1 MNFNPDNPVDRAT
14 EEFNGMLKLSLT
26 IARREYNARFIATEF
41 TIIALLRM
49 RGGPA
54 ELLRYF
60 GVSETAFEAQVRR
73 ESFSQEGDR
82 MFSARMNHAINLATK
97 ISDETSCKF
106 ISTDHYLLAVLS
118 SDNVANS
125 IIQSLSPDYNGLVSA
140 AREKVE
146 KLGASARTALEED
159 VQNDIQQFQ
168 SSVTECDFS
177 FDDTP
182 LNGYGIDLTERA
194 EKGRLDPVIGRE
206 KETERIINTLSR
218 RQKNNPLLIGEPGT
232 GKSAVVE
239 GLAIRI
245 ARGNVPLPLKGK
257 RIFSLDMAAVVAGA
271 KYHGEF
277 EERFKAILDFVKE
290 HENVILF
297 IDEIHTLVSGD
308 RGGDSGAAEIL
319 KPAMA
324 RGDIKLIGATTI
336 AEYRKY
342 LEKDPA
348 LERRFQ
354 TILVEPPSVE
364 DSIKIMKGLQN
375 KFEAHHKVDIT
386 DEAISAAANL
396 SDRYISDKF
405 LPDKAIDLIDEACA
419 RARLAADAPAE
430 DVRGKESELRSTIR
444 EYDYAAASGKDVKSL
459 AEKIKKLNSELDD
472 LYDREL
478 KRRAHENAFIDAED
492 IAKVVEERTG
502 IPVARLT
509 ESETEKLMRLE
520 DELHKR
526 VIGQN
531 NAVKAVSRAIRR
543 AMSGIKDPSRPI
555 GTFLF
560 VGPTGVGKTEL
571 TKALAEALFG
581 DEDMLIRIDMSEYM
595 EKNSVNK
602 LIGAPPGFVGYEEEG
617 QLTEKVR
624 RKPYSVVLFD
634 EVEKAHL
641 DVFNIM
647 LQIFDDGRLTDS
659 KGRTVDFKNTV
670 IIMTSNAGASKIA
683 DESNDFDDE
692 EGLRE
697 RVNFALR
704 KTFKPEFLNRI
715 DDIIVFEK
723 LSREECRAIVTII
736 LDNLRARLAKMGISF
751 TYDEALEEVILDSGF
766 NNEYGARPLK
776 RTVRKLVEDP
786 LSEKLILG
794 EVKKNGRVTATAENG
809 EIEFIS

>member
-159 VQNDIQQFQ
+159 VENDIQQFQ
-168 SSVTECDFS
+168 SSVTESDFS

-182 LNGYGIDLTERA
+182 LSGYGIDLTERA

-239 GLAIRI
+239 
-245 ARGNVPLPLKGK
+245 
-257 RIFSLDMAAVVAGA
+257 
-271 KYHGEF
+271 
-277 EERFKAILDFVKE
+277 
-290 HENVILF
+290 
-297 IDEIHTLVSGD
+297 D

-364 DSIKIMKGLQN
+364 DSIKIMKGLQS

-634 EVEKAHL
+634 EVEKAHS

>member
-1 MNFNPDNPVDRAT
+1 M
-14 EEFNGMLKLSLT
+14 
-26 IARREYNARFIATEF
+26 
-41 TIIALLRM
+41 
-49 RGGPA
+49 
-54 ELLRYF
+54 
-60 GVSETAFEAQVRR
+60 
-73 ESFSQEGDR
+73 
-82 MFSARMNHAINLATK
+82 
-97 ISDETSCKF
+97 
-106 ISTDHYLLAVLS
+106 
-118 SDNVANS
+118 
-125 IIQSLSPDYNGLVSA
+125 
-140 AREKVE
+140 
-146 KLGASARTALEED
+146 
-159 VQNDIQQFQ
+159 
-168 SSVTECDFS
+168 
-177 FDDTP
+177 
-182 LNGYGIDLTERA
+182 
-194 EKGRLDPVIGRE
+194 
-206 KETERIINTLSR
+206 
-218 RQKNNPLLIGEPGT
+218 LIGEPGT

-257 RIFSLDMAAVVAGA
+257 KIFSLDMAAVVAGA

-444 EYDYAAASGKDVKSL
+444 EYDYAAASGKDVKLL

-634 EVEKAHL
+634 EVEKAHS

-794 EVKKNGRVTATAENG
+794 EVKKNGRVRATAENG